1 MSIAEK
7 LKKIAEN
14 TPKVYE
20 GGKNYARG
28 NWGGKAT
35 HGYIANADGTYT
47 ISTLALKNNLDWT
60 AGQYIDIAY
69 VAFVENLDSLS
80 GFVTEDTYTLLS
92 PDADR
97 IVSNRFA
104 EKEPAES
111 NVVYLGADCFA
122 KTNVNLKSSIETEN
136 GMSYA
141 HCVVAPQK
149 TAWNIFLNGAS
160 SESQNL
166 NVGKAR
172 YVVIKRRDNRGDT
185 AVRFSIGTNTA
196 TGRLAISY
204 KTNTG
209 GKWVVYVI
217 DLLAHIN
224 RISNVYNKGVLDGI
238 QAEYDRFWD
247 NFQDYGSR
255 TNYFYAFAN
264 WSLEEFTPK
273 YDIAPVNLEGIFM
286 MSNMAVDLPAY
297 LEEIGINI
305 DFKNAT
311 NSASMTNT
319 FRGCK
324 FTRIGE
330 INSTMSENFNHT
342 FGNSLNLRTIDKLVL
357 REDGSQG
364 FSSSTFINC
373 LSLENLVIEGVIGKN
388 GFNVQWSTK
397 LSQDSIVSIINALS
411 PTTSGLTVT
420 LSKTAVNNA
429 FETSGGTADGPT
441 SAEWLAL
448 IATRSNWTISLV

>member
-47 ISTLALKNNLDWT
+47 ISTLALINNLDWT

-122 KTNVNLKSSIETEN
+122 KTDVNLKSSIETEN

-141 HCVVAPQK
+141 HCVVAPNK
-149 TAWNIFLNGAS
+149 TKWNIFLNGS
-160 SESQNL
+160 NSESQNL

-224 RISNVYNKGVLDGI
+224 RISNVYNKGVLD
-238 QAEYDRFWD
+238 EYDRFWD
-247 NFQDYGSR
+247 NFQDYGKR
-255 TNYFYAFAN
+255 RNYFYAFAN
-264 WSLEEFTPK
+264 WNLGAFKPK
-273 YDIAPVNLEGIFM
+273 YDIAPHNLEGMFM
-286 MSNMAVDLPAY
+286 MSEMAVDLPAY
-297 LEEIGINI
+297 LKEIGINI

-330 INSTMSENFNHT
+330 IDSTMSNFLNST
-342 FGNSLNLRTIDKLVL
+342 FGYSSNLKTIDKLIL

-364 FSSSTFINC
+364 FTNGAFLNCSSLKHLI
-373 LSLENLVIEGVIGKN
+373 IEGVIGKN
-388 GFNVQWSTK
+388 GFDVQWSPR
-397 LSQDSIVSIINALS
+397 LSHDSIVSIINALS
-411 PTTSGLTVT
+411 DTTSGLTVT
-420 LSKTAVNNA
+420 LSQQAVSDA
-429 FETSGGTADGPT
+429 FVYMENFIARPGYN